1 MKEAMNMGKPTEK
14 VKRDGRFWRILQT
27 INDDYNILYVLFG
40 LIILLII
47 LVGDT
52 FLSATNIFN
61 VLRQVSMVS
70 ILSVGMFFSIVGG
83 GIDLSAGAC
92 VGFIGIFFSDLIVNK
107 GMNPYLAIV
116 FGIGLGALIGL
127 INGILV
133 NYANLIPFIATVGT
147 MSIAQG
153 LGLLWTN
160 SYPVLDL
167 PPCIEFIGRGW
178 LFGIPFPL
186 YLVAL
191 VYIVAVIITE
201 KTSYGRFLYAAGGN
215 VEAAYLSGINVKA
228 VLLISYVV
236 CSAMVA
242 VSSIILCGRL
252 DSAQPANG
260 ANWGFDA
267 ITACVLGGTSMTGGK
282 GKLLGALLGAVFVGM
297 LGNGMTLLNINSN
310 VQTITKGVVLVVAVW
325 IDTYRNNK
333 LNRT

>member
-1 MKEAMNMGKPTEK
+1 METSTTKG
-14 VKRDGRFWRILQT
+14 KRDSAFWRVIRT
-27 INDDYNILYVLFG
+27 INDDYNILYVLV
-40 LIILLII
+40 I
-47 LVGDT
+47 LVAILIAVAGDV
-52 FLSATNIFN
+52 FLSMTNIFN

-70 ILSVGMFFSIVGG
+70 ILTVGMFFAIVGG

-116 FGIGLGALIGL
+116 CGLGLGALLGL
-127 INGILV
+127 LNGVLI

-167 PPCIEFIGRGW
+167 PDNIEFIGRGW
-178 LFGIPFPL
+178 LFGVPFPL
-186 YLVAL
+186 YIVLV
-191 VYIVAVIITE
+191 VYIIAIIITE
-201 KTSYGRFLYAAGGN
+201 KTSYGRFLFAVGGN
-215 VEAAYLSGINVKA
+215 KEAAYLSGINVKL
-228 VLLISYVV
+228 VSLVSYIV
-236 CSAMVA
+236 CSMMVA
-242 VSSIILCGRL
+242 ASSIVLCGRL

-267 ITACVLGGTSMTGGK
+267 ITACVLGGVSMAGGK
-282 GKLLGALLGAVFVGM
+282 GKLFGALLGAIFVGM
-297 LGNGMTLLNINSN
+297 LANGMTLLNINSN
-310 VQTITKGVVLVVAVW
+310 VQTITKGVVLVIAVW
-325 IDTYRNNK
+325 IDTYRNDK

>member
-1 MKEAMNMGKPTEK
+1 MEASNEK
-14 VKRDGRFWRILQT
+14 RKRDNILWNILRT
-27 INDDYNILYVLFG
+27 VNDDYNILYVLLG
-40 LIILLII
+40 LIVILI
-47 LVGDT
+47 VAAGDT

-70 ILSVGMFFSIVGG
+70 ILSVGMFFAIVGG

-107 GMNPYLAIV
+107 GINPYVAIV
-116 FGIGLGALIGL
+116 LGILVGALFGL
-127 INGILV
+127 LNGILV

-167 PPCIEFIGRGW
+167 PACIEYIGRGW

-186 YLVAL
+186 YIVLFVYVVAI
-191 VYIVAVIITE
+191 IVTE
-201 KTSYGRFLYAAGGN
+201 KTSYGRFLFAAGGN

-228 VLLISYVV
+228 VRLISYVV

-242 VSSIILCGRL
+242 VSSIVLCGRL

-267 ITACVLGGTSMTGGK
+267 ITACVLGGTSMAGGK

-297 LGNGMTLLNINSN
+297 LANGMTLLNINSN
-310 VQTITKGVVLVVAVW
+310 VQTITKGVVLVIAVW
-325 IDTYRNNK
+325 IDTYRNDK

>member
-1 MKEAMNMGKPTEK
+1 METSMKKA
-14 VKRDGRFWRILQT
+14 KRDGVLKHVLRT
-27 INDDYNILYVLFG
+27 INDDYNIVYILAA
-40 LIILLII
+40 LILILI
-47 LVGDT
+47 VVTGDV
-52 FLSATNIFN
+52 FLSKTNIFN

-70 ILSVGMFFSIVGG
+70 ILTVGMFFAIVGG

-107 GMNPYLAIV
+107 GMDPYLAIIC
-116 FGIGLGALIGL
+116 GLALGALLGL
-127 INGILV
+127 LNGVLI

-167 PPCIEFIGRGW
+167 PANIEFIGRGW

-186 YLVAL
+186 YIVLI
-191 VYIVAVIITE
+191 VYIIAIIITE
-201 KTSYGRFLYAAGGN
+201 KTSYGRFLFAVGGN
-215 VEAAYLSGINVKA
+215 KEAAYLSGINVKL
-228 VLLISYVV
+228 VSLISYVV
-236 CSAMVA
+236 CSTMVA
-242 VSSIILCGRL
+242 ASSIVLCGRL

-267 ITACVLGGTSMTGGK
+267 ITACVLGGVSMAGGK
-282 GKLLGALLGAVFVGM
+282 GKLFGALLGAIFVGM
-297 LGNGMTLLNINSN
+297 LANGMTLLNINSN
-310 VQTITKGVVLVVAVW
+310 VQTITKGIVLVIAVW
-325 IDTYRNNK
+325 VDTYRNDK

>member
-1 MKEAMNMGKPTEK
+1 METSTTK
-14 VKRDGRFWRILQT
+14 VKRSGTFKRVIQT
-27 INDDYNILYVLFG
+27 INDDYNIVY
-40 LIILLII
+40 I
-47 LVGDT
+47 LVALMLILIVVCGDV
-52 FLSATNIFN
+52 FLSKTNIFN

-70 ILSVGMFFSIVGG
+70 ILSVGMFFAIVGG

-107 GMNPYLAIV
+107 GMDPYLAIV
-116 FGIGLGALIGL
+116 CGLALGALLGL
-127 INGILV
+127 LNGLLI

-167 PPCIEFIGRGW
+167 PDNIEFIGRGW
-178 LFGIPFPL
+178 LFGVPFPL
-186 YLVAL
+186 YIVLVL
-191 VYIVAVIITE
+191 YIIAIIITE
-201 KTSYGRFLYAAGGN
+201 KTSYGRFLFAVGGN
-215 VEAAYLSGINVKA
+215 KEAAYLSGINVKL
-228 VLLISYVV
+228 VSLISYTV
-236 CSAMVA
+236 CSTMVA
-242 VSSIILCGRL
+242 ASSIVLCGRL

-267 ITACVLGGTSMTGGK
+267 ITACVLGGVSMAGGK
-282 GKLLGALLGAVFVGM
+282 GKLFGALLGAIFVGM

-310 VQTITKGVVLVVAVW
+310 VQTIAKGIVLVIAVW
-325 IDTYRNNK
+325 VDTYRNNK